1 MGDVGTP
8 SKKTP
13 SKNFEKP
20 LDKPSALWYNKNIK
34 RDRENNK
41 SLGAWKLG

>member
-1 MGDVGTP
+1 MMSDVGTL

-20 LDKPSALWYNKNIK
+20 LDKHHIMRYN
-34 RDRENNK
+34 
-41 SLGAWKLG
+41 